1 MFGRIL
7 YRLLF
12 ILLILTITSCGI
24 HQSPKCAKYYY
35 LGTARTNTTLTIK
48 IDKHFD
54 LAQQIQIQKAF
65 DTWTKMSDYKL
76 IFNLEFNKPRPALY
90 KEWSAPTK
98 SAGLFFWN
106 LEKTQTQMT
115 PDQIEQWKTYWGL
128 MVYGDGE
135 DSGNIIVFQNTTEDN
150 FYSVALHEIG
160 HLIGIG
166 HIHTTSVMHPSAIVN
181 CITPLDA
188 IELCKLYHCI
198 PKPECDQEGR
208 IFGNNLKIE

>member
-24 HQSPKCAKYYY
+24 HQSPKCDKYYY

-106 LEKTQTQMT
+106 LEKTQAQMT
-115 PDQIEQWKTYWGL
+115 SDQIEQWKTYWGL

-135 DSGNIIVFQNTTEDN
+135 DRKSTRLNSSHITISYAVFCLKKKNHQHNPP
-150 FYSVALHEIG
+150 
-160 HLIGIG
+160 
-166 HIHTTSVMHPSAIVN
+166 HTPNHTNPTPPTPPHPHHS
-181 CITPLDA
+181 
-188 IELCKLYHCI
+188 
-198 PKPECDQEGR
+198 
-208 IFGNNLKIE
+208 